1 MKRYLFAALI
11 GGFISTSF
19 SQEVMFEIK
28 HIIVT
33 DQKLLDKLSHCL
45 SIEEQMEY
53 LGRYDGRGLQV
64 DCLSITNSL
73 PELAVFTNTYEAVQ
87 YCKEVET
94 GAFKLIRSKY
104 REGFDIN
111 IYIEKDGIF
120 FIVTGVGMKG
130 SHISRREVFKP
141 FVEGEIG
148 LPRDRLSFEWL
159 AKDGGMILLEDG
171 VSQLL
176 FSELAGKK
184 ENLNKGQFV
193 VVKVTH
199 INCEKE
205 DSASSSV
212 RATIPLNTDPNS
224 QVRLSIQN
232 RSG

>member
-1 MKRYLFAALI
+1 MKRYLFVALI

-33 DQKLLDKLSHCL
+33 DQKLLEKLSHSL
-45 SIEEQMEY
+45 SMKEQMEY
-53 LGRYDGRGLQV
+53 LERYNGRGLQV
-64 DCLSITNSL
+64 DYLSITNSL
-73 PELAVFTNTYEAVQ
+73 PELVVFTNTYEAVQ

-94 GAFKLIRSKY
+94 GIFKLIRSKC

-111 IYIEKDGIF
+111 ICIEKDGSV

-130 SHISRREVFKP
+130 SHVFRREVFEP

-159 AKDGGMILLEDG
+159 AKDGGIILLKDG

-176 FSELAGKK
+176 FSELAGKR

-199 INCEKE
+199 IYCGKGY
-205 DSASSSV
+205 SASSTVTNNQKGS
-212 RATIPLNTDPNS
+212 NDD
-224 QVRLSIQN
+224 
-232 RSG
+232 